1 MKSMCEIAA
10 LFVVLSIASVTTAF
24 AGTTKSV
31 TVTNNTT
38 YTLNQLFASSSD
50 ASDWSGA
57 TNLLTS
63 GQTIAPG
70 QQATF
75 TISTSGGSDDD
86 SCQYDLMAVLYG
98 ATQYAYTYSLNTCDG
113 DGSNWNIS
121 GL

>member
-1 MKSMCEIAA
+1 MKSICEIAA
-10 LFVVLSIASVTTAF
+10 LFVVFSIATVTPAF

-38 YTLNQLFASSSD
+38 YTLSQLFASSSD

-57 TNLLTS
+57 ANLLTS
-63 GQTIAPG
+63 GQTLGPG

-75 TISTSGGSDDD
+75 TISTSGGNDDD
-86 SCQYDLMAVLYG
+86 SCNYDLMGVLYG
-98 ATQYAYTYSLNTCDG
+98 ATQYAYTYSLNTCSDG
-113 DGSNWNIS
+113 GSSWNIT